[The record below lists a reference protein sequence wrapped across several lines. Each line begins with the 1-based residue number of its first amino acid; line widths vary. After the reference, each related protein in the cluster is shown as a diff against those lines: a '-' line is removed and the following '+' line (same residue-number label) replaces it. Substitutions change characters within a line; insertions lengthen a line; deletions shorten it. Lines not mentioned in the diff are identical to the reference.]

1 MSLIASNL
9 QAVNARIQAALRS
22 AFAAAGRDVMLV
34 AVSKTW
40 PPEAIREAHAAGQ
53 RAIGEN
59 YVQEALAKIA
69 ALVDLDIEWHFIG
82 PIQGNKARF
91 IAQYFSWAHG
101 VDRLKIAE
109 ALSRH
114 RPAGRPPLN
123 ICIQVNVSGEASK
136 GGVRPDEALNLARQ
150 VASLP
155 HIRLRGLMTII
166 EHHRT
171 LGATRAVP
179 YAAGVG
185 RTRNGCRYRARY
197 AVDGHDA
204 GFRDC
209 DCRGIEHG
217 AYRQRDIRQEGK
229 QAGVDEVLSRNPVE
243 VH

>member
-53 RAIGEN
+53 CAFGEN
-59 YVQEALAKIA
+59 YVQEAVAKIA
-69 ALVDLDIEWHFIG
+69 ALADLDIEWHFIG
-82 PIQGNKARF
+82 PIQGNKAKL

-114 RPAGRPPLN
+114 RPAGHPPLN

-136 GGVRPDEALNLARQ
+136 GGVRPDEALNFARQ
-150 VASLP
+150 VAALP
-155 HIRLRGLMTII
+155 QLRLRGLMAII
-166 EHHRT
+166 EDTTEPLAQHAQFRM
-171 LGATRAVP
+171 LREL
-179 YAAGVG
+179 AGRV
-185 RTRNGCRYRARY
+185 T
-197 AVDGHDA
+197 DA
-204 GFRDC
+204 GIALDTLSMGMTQDFEIAIAEGSNMVRI
-209 DCRGIEHG
+209 GSAIFG
-217 AYRQRDIRQEGK
+217 TRDIK
-229 QAGVDEVLSRNPVE
+229 LSL
-243 VH
+243 

>member
-9 QAVNARIQAALRS
+9 QAVNSRIQAALGG
-22 AFAAAGRDVMLV
+22 AFTGAGRGVMLV

-53 RAIGEN
+53 RAFGEN

-69 ALVDLDIEWHFIG
+69 ALADLDIEWHFIG

-155 HIRLRGLMTII
+155 NLRLRGLMAII
-166 EHHRT
+166 ENTTEHLAQHAQFRM
-171 LGATRAVP
+171 LRELAE
-179 YAAGVG
+179 GV
-185 RTRNGCRYRARY
+185 T
-197 AVDGHDA
+197 DA
-204 GFRDC
+204 GIALDTLSMGMTQDFE
-209 DCRGIEHG
+209 I
-217 AYRQRDIRQEGK
+217 AIAEGSNMVRIGSAIFGK
-229 QAGVDEVLSRNPVE
+229 REDKLA
-243 VH
+243 